1 MKKYAFLL
9 FALLGCGQHDIENLL
24 DEGAEI
30 LSLTGYLVNRENLS
44 NIPQDISVSNVSAS
58 LPSNYSME
66 NKFPPVGDQGQYG
79 TCVAWAV
86 GYGLKTTL
94 NGMEKG
100 WSASDLS
107 KSENQTSP
115 KDLWFAIKSADKGSG
130 CGGTSFEAAL
140 DALISKGAGSL
151 GSVPYKDMGS
161 CSGTS
166 AGYANNKL
174 ANYRKIGYNNTVD
187 GGRGTDGMTADN
199 FKGYLSQGRPIVFG
213 AKLGDRFMRWNSSAP
228 ISSDTYNNPGMQ
240 HAYHAMVLVGYDDSK
255 SAFKVRNSWGTDW
268 GDNGNIWVD
277 YDFFL
282 KNFTFAAFVAQNP
295 PPSVEEEVKEDKLV
309 DGYDLLAALAVDE
322 IDTDKEE
329 NPSGDPRKRGFSYD
343 VYNNGKNPILA
354 SQKWTIL
361 YMYYDAFDANKYGII
376 YEDYYTNEYGTL
388 GSCRIEGDDVVGDC
402 YGKYTET
409 EALAGGFWNHVNVQ
423 PGKKAGEAEFGPK
436 GFYIPYEMP
445 PITGKYYLVVYA
457 DAYEKIKETN
467 EDNNFYFIGAEGGKP
482 LEFVNGVMQ
491 NKPAKAAAKVLAK
504 ESGKIP
510 RASAKSVQE
519 IGGSANAYTPTE
531 IKILISQSKKNGAL
545 AKKAAQYRESEN
557 KPVKKRRT
565 VND

>member
-1 MKKYAFLL
+1 MKKYAFLPIV
-9 FALLGCGQHDIENLL
+9 FALLGCGNHSLENLL
-24 DEGAEI
+24 DCSDIECLLDGGTEI
-30 LSLTGYLVNRENLS
+30 LSLTGYLASKENLS
-44 NIPQDISVSNVSAS
+44 NIPQDISVSNISTS
-58 LPSNYSME
+58 LPSSYSLE
-66 NKFPPVGDQGQYG
+66 NKFPPVGDQEQYG

-86 GYGLKTTL
+86 GYGLKTAL

-115 KDLWFAIKSADKGSG
+115 KDLWFAINSTDKGPG

-151 GSVPYKDMGS
+151 SSVPYKDMGS
-161 CSGTS
+161 CSGAST
-166 AGYANNKL
+166 GYANNKL
-174 ANYRKIGYNNTVD
+174 ANYRKIGYNNTLD

-199 FKGYLSQGRPIVFG
+199 FKSYLSQGRPIVFG
-213 AKLGDRFMRWNSSAP
+213 AKLGDRFMRWNSSAS

-255 SAFKVRNSWGTDW
+255 NAFKVRNSWGTDW
-268 GDNGNIWVD
+268 GDKGNIWVD

-282 KNFTFAAFVAQNP
+282 KNFAFAAFVAQNP
-295 PPSVEEEVKEDKLV
+295 PPPVDEEVKEDNLLE
-309 DGYDLLAALAVDE
+309 GYDLLAAFAMDE
-322 IDTDKEE
+322 LDTEK

-376 YEDYYTNEYGTL
+376 YEDYYTNEYEEL
-388 GSCRIEGDDVVGDC
+388 GS

-409 EALAGGFWNHVNVQ
+409 KALAGGIWNHVNVQ
-423 PGKKAGEAEFGPK
+423 PGKKVGEVEFGSQ

-445 PITGKYYLVVYA
+445 RITGKYYLVVYA
-457 DAYEKIKETN
+457 DAYEKIRETN

-491 NKPAKAAAKVLAK
+491 NKPANAAAKVLAK
-504 ESGKIP
+504 EGGKIP
-510 RASAKSVQE
+510 RALAKSVQE
-519 IGGSANAYTPTE
+519 IGGSANAYTPAE
-531 IKILISQSKKNGAL
+531 IKILISQSKKNGTL
-545 AKKAAQYRESEN
+545 AKKIVQYRESEK
-557 KPVKKRRT
+557 KPVKKRRA